1 MSSNDDLDIGGFVV
15 AVVGI
20 VAIGMVAIF
29 ATPFVLL
36 LGAGFVAYKW
46 WDLNPRWKEKQ
57 ARKHTLEL
65 YDETLRL
72 YQTVPTE
79 WFLPE
84 AVVPIAEELLKA
96 EIGPTPIPPP
106 PVTCNSI
113 EGARYR
119 DLLSKIGASTPDAV
133 YRTQAAIHEVVLALP
148 YEQDSPHTTTVR
160 MRDFVH
166 LPKAV
171 NRVVMTVFEMVNQR
185 DCFIQLQKKLTEN
198 YQATGRKPITP
209 LEYKGD
215 DIVEI
220 YLGGTPLVDLFD
232 IQVPFGI
239 PEKQRMEHMHLC
251 AGSGH
256 GKTVS
261 IQHFLMQD
269 IEKVR
274 NGEASVVVVDSQRD
288 MVERIAHLEQVAALG
303 DRFIYVNAEDVE
315 HPCALNLF
323 DCQLERL
330 NTYSARDREQ
340 MINGI
345 VEMLEY
351 VLSTLSAEMTQKQT
365 LVMRMLIRLL
375 IEVEDA
381 TLFTLNEALKDD
393 GYTKFLPY
401 IQKLD
406 PVTQEF
412 FHTEFRDDKQYR
424 ETKAQIRRRLWGI
437 LENKTFASMMQHP
450 RNKLD
455 LYDALNRGSLIVVNT
470 AKDVLKGDACSV
482 LGKFII
488 ALVAQAGQERA
499 IIPTGE
505 RLPVFLFVDEVADY
519 LTKSDKTVDTILT
532 TLRKYGIGA
541 CFSHQYLQ
549 QLDVRLRD
557 SMFANTSIHF
567 AGGVSAN
574 DAAVLSKQL
583 RTTPEFILDQQK
595 GTFAVYIRN
604 VTEKAV
610 PLSIPFGEMEK
621 APRMSHDAYNTMIA
635 ANRKRYGAE
644 PVVQG
649 EGFTMREEPKPDDDP
664 DNPSTDAG

>member
-1 MSSNDDLDIGGFVV
+1 M
-15 AVVGI
+15 
-20 VAIGMVAIF
+20 
-29 ATPFVLL
+29 
-36 LGAGFVAYKW
+36 
-46 WDLNPRWKEKQ
+46 
-57 ARKHTLEL
+57 
-65 YDETLRL
+65 LR
-72 YQTVPTE
+72 
-79 WFLPE
+79 
-84 AVVPIAEELLKA
+84 
-96 EIGPTPIPPP
+96 
-106 PVTCNSI
+106 
-113 EGARYR
+113 
-119 DLLSKIGASTPDAV
+119 
-133 YRTQAAIHEVVLALP
+133 
-148 YEQDSPHTTTVR
+148 
-160 MRDFVH
+160 
-166 LPKAV
+166 
-171 NRVVMTVFEMVNQR
+171 
-185 DCFIQLQKKLTEN
+185 
-198 YQATGRKPITP
+198 
-209 LEYKGD
+209 
-215 DIVEI
+215 
-220 YLGGTPLVDLFD
+220 
-232 IQVPFGI
+232 
-239 PEKQRMEHMHLC
+239 
-251 AGSGH
+251 
-256 GKTVS
+256 
-261 IQHFLMQD
+261 D

-274 NGEASVVVVDSQRD
+274 NGECSAVVIDSQHD
-288 MVERIAHLEQVAALG
+288 MTERIAHLQAVFDLG

-323 DCQLERL
+323 DAQLERL

-351 VLSTLSAEMTQKQT
+351 VLSALSAEMTQKQQ

-375 IEVEDA
+375 IEVPDA
-381 TLFTLNEALKDD
+381 TLFTLNDALKDD
-393 GYTKFLPY
+393 GYTKFLPH

-412 FHTEFRDDKQYR
+412 FHSEFRDDKQYR

-499 IIPTGE
+499 IIPQAE
-505 RLPVFLFVDEVADY
+505 RLPTYLFVDEIADY
-519 LTKSDKTVDTILT
+519 LGKADKTVDTILT

-557 SMFANTSIHF
+557 SMFANTSIRF

-621 APRMSHDAYNTMIA
+621 ASRMSAETYNTMIA
-635 ANRKRYGAE
+635 ANRKRYGVE

-664 DNPSTDAG
+664 DNPSTDAV